1 MIKNKKKLNLLF
13 LALKHNKKK
22 IKNNF
27 FFKTNYYK
35 QYLDNNYIKWSTNNM
50 FSFNLLKKKRI
61 YINSIKFYE
70 KNNK

>member
-22 IKNNF
+22 IKLNF
-27 FFKTNYYK
+27 FFKTSYYR
-35 QYLDNNYIKWSTNNM
+35 QYLDNNYIKWCTKEA
-50 FSFNLLKKKRI
+50 FSFNSLKKKRI